1 MPVQPRP
8 KGESVNKFNQVTLQE
23 LNEATD
29 AIRASSAVKGVI
41 VTSLK
46 KVFIVGA
53 DITEFT
59 ATFAN
64 AIPLIAVTVGTAK
77 SSKLLNTALAF
88 STQSINSSSGK
99 AKVAV
104 NSVISALPE
113 QAWVASDG
121 SEQSFNIRCRQPL
134 LYWTVV

>member
-1 MPVQPRP
+1 MPVLA
-8 KGESVNKFNQVTLQE
+8 KHNKFNQVTLQE

-59 ATFAN
+59 ATF
-64 AIPLIAVTVGTAK
+64 PD
-77 SSKLLNTALAF
+77 
-88 STQSINSSSGK
+88 
-99 AKVAV
+99 
-104 NSVISALPE
+104 
-113 QAWVASDG
+113 AWRDNPIHRNRHASLG
-121 SEQSFNIRCRQPL
+121 R
-134 LYWTVV
+134 